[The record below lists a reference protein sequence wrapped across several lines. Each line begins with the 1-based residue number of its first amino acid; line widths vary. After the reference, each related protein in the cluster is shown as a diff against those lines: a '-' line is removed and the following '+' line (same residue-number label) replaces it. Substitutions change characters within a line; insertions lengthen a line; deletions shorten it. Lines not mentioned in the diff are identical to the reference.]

1 MARSRPRRALRPPLP
16 VRVLRV
22 AVPAAVVG
30 VVATGAVRVLWPLAQ
45 PTYAV
50 PAPAVSASAVAVP
63 TQTES
68 RISRELTR
76 PELTVPPSSTAK
88 AGGARVGAAAVAQS
102 AVPKPVAVVASVK
115 VIGVRYTT
123 TAVNVRTQPSAD
135 AGLVTVLAAGT
146 KVSVTSGDKSG
157 WTSVLL
163 SGKGRWLHSRYLSTK
178 KPVPRTTSTSS
189 LSSTSAGGISA
200 APCPSGSAVE
210 SGLTRDAIRVHRAV
224 CHRYPQVTTFYGV
237 RAGDGYHATGQAIDC
252 MISNSTVGWDIARWV
267 RANAH
272 ALGVSEVIYSQHIW
286 TVQRSSEGW
295 RLMADRG
302 SPTANHYDHVHVSVY
317 GNSGTT

>member
-1 MARSRPRRALRPPLP
+1 MARPRPRRALRAPLP

-22 AVPAAVVG
+22 AVPVAVVG
-30 VVATGAVRVLWPLAQ
+30 VVATGAARVLWPLTQ

-50 PAPAVSASAVAVP
+50 PAPAVSASAVPAP
-63 TQTES
+63 TSNES
-68 RISRELTR
+68 RVSRELSR
-76 PELTVPPSSTAK
+76 PELTLPPSSTTK
-88 AGGARVGAAAVAQS
+88 AAGTRASSVAGVAQT
-102 AVPKPVAVVASVK
+102 AVPKPATVVASLE
-115 VIGVRYTT
+115 VIGVRYAT
-123 TAVNVRTQPSAD
+123 TALNVRTQPSTD

-157 WTSVLL
+157 WTSILL
-163 SGKGRWLHSRYLSTK
+163 SGKGRWVHSQYLSTK
-178 KPVPRTTSTSS
+178 KPTVSTATT
-189 LSSTSAGGISA
+189 GGISA

-224 CHRYPQVTTFYGV
+224 CHRYPQVTTFYGL
-237 RAGDGYHATGQAIDC
+237 RSGDGYHATGQAIDC

-267 RANAH
+267 RANAR

-286 TVQRSSEGW
+286 TVQRSGEGW

-302 SPTANHYDHVHVSVY
+302 SPTANHYDHIHVSVY